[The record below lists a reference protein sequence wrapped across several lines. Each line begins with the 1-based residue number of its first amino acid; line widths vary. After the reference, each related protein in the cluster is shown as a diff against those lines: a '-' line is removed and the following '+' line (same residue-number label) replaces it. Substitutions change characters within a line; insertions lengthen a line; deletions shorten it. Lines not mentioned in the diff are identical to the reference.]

1 MQLNGKVAIVT
12 GAGGGGCGRAISH
25 RLAQHGA
32 SVIVSDVDEA
42 GGRETVRHIEAD
54 GGRAAFFAA
63 DVAHDAEVRALV
75 ESAER
80 RFGGLDVMVNN
91 AGPYFP
97 GPLEQWIKTVQAN
110 LLGTM
115 HGTLHALEAM
125 ERRGGGAIVNMG
137 STSALGHGL
146 NHSPSAAYEA
156 AKAGVMRLTTAL
168 GWLAEQ
174 RRIRVNC
181 LVPHWVATEEV
192 AAFVAGLTPEQRTQY
207 KVPDVLV
214 RTEEVA
220 QAVVRLATDEALA
233 GRILVY
239 WGGRPPSLITQ
250 GDPGYSRLETES

>member
-1 MQLNGKVAIVT
+1 MQLNDKVAIVT
-12 GAGGGGCGRAISH
+12 GAGGGGCGRAIAL
-25 RLAQHGA
+25 RIAHGGA
-32 SVIVSDVDEA
+32 AVVVSDVDEA
-42 GGRETVRHIEAD
+42 GGRETVRQIEAER
-54 GGRAAFFAA
+54 GRAAFFAA
-63 DVAHDAEVRALV
+63 DVGSDSDVRALV
-75 ESAER
+75 EFAER
-80 RFGGLDVMVNN
+80 TFGGLDVMVNN

-97 GPLEQWIKTVQAN
+97 SPLEHWIKTVQGN

-115 HGTLHALEAM
+115 HGTLHALDAM

-146 NHSPSAAYEA
+146 NHSPSAAYDA

-207 KVPDVLV
+207 RVPDVLL
-214 RTEEVA
+214 RTEEIA
-220 QAVVRLATDEALA
+220 EAVVRLATDESLA
-233 GRILVY
+233 GRIMVY
-239 WGGRPPSLITQ
+239 WGGRPPSLIAE
-250 GDPGYSRLETES
+250 GDAGYSQLVPP